1 MNVCVLLESMYVNMC
16 AYFSPIKY
24 GWVYPHT
31 HIFWNTSKWFSGK
44 HLLLSDMPSPS
55 LPKSLLTDLSFDT
68 KEAATQLPE
77 AGEGSTQGRTALH
90 VKCCDG
96 SELRIL
102 QKAICYFQ
110 HPGQWF
116 KETQSKGTGS
126 WYCKVLISCLTKTTL
141 ARELRLSL
149 FPTYSFASSACSI
162 LLQKYSSKATY
173 IYFFNYNISLTIAV
187 SFVP

>member
-1 MNVCVLLESMYVNMC
+1 MDECIYTHTFSGTPQNGFLESICCLVTC
-16 AYFSPIKY
+16 WALVCLRVCSPTCPLTQRKL
-24 GWVYPHT
+24 
-31 HIFWNTSKWFSGK
+31 SK
-44 HLLLSDMPSPS
+44 
-55 LPKSLLTDLSFDT
+55 
-68 KEAATQLPE
+68 QLPE

-102 QKAICYFQ
+102 QKALCYFQ
-110 HPGQWF
+110 HPGQRF